1 MHATPAHA
9 APMQPH
15 THTHNPHACTRA
27 CQAAPAPHPCHTRAH
42 PGLRTPHAPRRPPPA
57 ASVPTPMSPSRWG
70 DGAPRPLSAVLQP
83 LPRCRVPGGPQGR
96 ALRVGQ
102 LPSPTAGCQI
112 PPPTQEAVGALSALC
127 TRARPARGMRASEEG
142 LEERNQVSPEPPAS
156 PWHAAAGSFE
166 EAGRGSGPGD
176 VPSGAHGMRLA
187 GARSLEEPPRPRC
200 GVSPKQGAPASPGVR
215 RGWG

>member
-9 APMQPH
+9 APMQPP
-15 THTHNPHACTRA
+15 THTQPPCVHTSVPGSTSPTPVPHTCTPRA
-27 CQAAPAPHPCHTRAH
+27 AHTARPTQATSCRLRPHSDVPIPMGGRGPRPPLRCAAAAAP
-42 PGLRTPHAPRRPPPA
+42 
-57 ASVPTPMSPSRWG
+57 
-70 DGAPRPLSAVLQP
+70 
-83 LPRCRVPGGPQGR
+83 VPGGPQGR
-96 ALRVGQ
+96 ALRVGR
-102 LPSPTAGCQI
+102 LPSPAAGCQI

-127 TRARPARGMRASEEG
+127 TGARPARGMRASEEG

-200 GVSPKQGAPASPGVR
+200 GVSPK
-215 RGWG
+215 